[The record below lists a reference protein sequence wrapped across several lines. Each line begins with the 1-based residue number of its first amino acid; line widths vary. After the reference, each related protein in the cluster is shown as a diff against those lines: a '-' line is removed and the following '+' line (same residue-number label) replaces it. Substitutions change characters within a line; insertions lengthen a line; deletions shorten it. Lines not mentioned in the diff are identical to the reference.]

1 MEKNIQS
8 LEELYNYIKPALYSK
23 TLELKRLGIDYVKE
37 EDIWNYLS
45 VNDWSHGKDLKIF
58 DMVSSIMNLE
68 TDKINNYVINLLK
81 HSNRELIKREED
93 LL

>member
-1 MEKNIQS
+1 
-8 LEELYNYIKPALYSK
+8 
-23 TLELKRLGIDYVKE
+23 
-37 EDIWNYLS
+37 
-45 VNDWSHGKDLKIF
+45 
-58 DMVSSIMNLE
+58 MVSSIMNLE